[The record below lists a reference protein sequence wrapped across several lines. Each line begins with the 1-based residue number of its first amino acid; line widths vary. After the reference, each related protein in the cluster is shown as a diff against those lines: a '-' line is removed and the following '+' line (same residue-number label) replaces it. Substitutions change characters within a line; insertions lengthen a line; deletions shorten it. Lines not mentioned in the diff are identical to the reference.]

1 MQDLTYRLPQERTL
15 TSAPADGENAH
26 LNARREE
33 SVVQKFNHPHEF
45 MGELEQDLESSISA
59 QRN

>member
-33 SVVQKFNHPHEF
+33 SLWCRNSVTPT
-45 MGELEQDLESSISA
+45 SSWGS
-59 QRN
+59 